1 MSNPSVFFVL
11 FIWVMAT
18 IVSVKINDTRPFKW
32 VLILTISLII
42 FRVLPMSNHPA
53 SMTQEQIVQL
63 TTQLARGGTAGFEAD
78 LPPVITASPM
88 PVAKAIPLA
97 RGGTGVAATL
107 PPVVTASPIPV
118 AKAIPVARPVANETP
133 SAQLITN

>member
-1 MSNPSVFFVL
+1 MDQEPVFILAQNYNTFNSLKGWMSNPSVFFVL

-63 TTQLARGGTAGFEAD
+63 TTQLARGGT
-78 LPPVITASPM
+78 
-88 PVAKAIPLA
+88 
-97 RGGTGVAATL
+97 GVAATL
-107 PPVVTASPIPV
+107 PPVVTASPMPV